1 VTDPG
6 LNYFI
11 LGILVALLFGTQ
23 IFWARIAYNLVDR
36 LMSRD
41 FSEYNHVKGVNKPK
55 VAPIK
60 PTPVASI
67 DPIAEENAKKAN
79 SILGL

>member
-1 VTDPG
+1 MTDPT
-6 LNYFI
+6 LNAFI

-41 FSEYNHVKGVNKPK
+41 FTEYQTVKGVKQTK
-55 VAPIK
+55 IAPIK
-60 PTPVASI
+60 PEFPALV